1 MFDRIY
7 KVKERDKINLIQTLA
22 YYPLSILSHSR
33 FKQRITPN
41 LLQQHVLSFKGK
53 KKLSLD

>member
-7 KVKERDKINLIQTLA
+7 KVKERDKINPIQTLA
-22 YYPLSILSHSR
+22 LTHSSS
-33 FKQRITPN
+33 FYKQRFTPN